1 MRTALSLLL
10 ALAPAAALADACD
23 TVKASFDRLATA
35 PAVHQTMAIEGMP
48 PMQLVA
54 IGDNMYMSQ
63 DGSSWMQVPLP
74 PGGRAAQ
81 METVMPDASA
91 LSDCREAGSEDIGG
105 TATTI
110 FEYLPPSFAG
120 ETPSPQKLW
129 IGDADGMPYRMTT
142 VVDGTAMEI
151 GMVYE
156 GVVAPI
162 Q

>member
-1 MRTALSLLL
+1 MRTVLALLL

-23 TVKASFDRLATA
+23 TVKASFERLATA
-35 PAVHQTMAIEGMP
+35 QAVQQTMSIANMP
-48 PMQLVA
+48 PMQVIS
-54 IGDNMYMSQ
+54 IGEEMYMSQ
-63 DGSSWMQVPLP
+63 DGSSWMKLP
-74 PGGRAAQ
+74 PQPGGRAASMQ
-81 METVMPDASA
+81 AMIPESSA
-91 LSDCREAGSEDIGG
+91 LSDCRETDSEDIGG

-110 FEYLPPSFAG
+110 YEYLPPSFAG
-120 ETPSPQKLW
+120 ETPSVQKLW

-142 VVDGTAMEI
+142 VVDGTALEI